1 MQTGKKESTL
11 KNDFNRIRTKISC
24 FLITIFY
31 YRAKNIKNKPKIN
44 EDPKDAMLR
53 EFQEEIARLK
63 SQLSNRKTEK
73 REKSAK
79 RRKSAKRNST
89 IVSDSGEINDSNRLM
104 ESVSSDTSNLSVPM
118 DTSTELESPL
128 VENMANAAELEY
140 QQNNMK
146 RAADEMEHR
155 LAVERELLEADT
167 GMLDNEKQRLLSE
180 LSAKESALK
189 AQREEKEKVFARIK
203 ALESKLLSG
212 TGIGVTSN
220 DATLEGSGSSNHIVE
235 HTNEQQKKLEKRKAD
250 LAEKRKAERSAAQ
263 ELEAKEEQ
271 GEELEKTYSS
281 LQQEAETKTKKL
293 RKLFTKLQSCKQEI
307 VDVTEEYNRDR
318 RDLEDTQQ
326 QLLKEL
332 KLKVM
337 LIENFIPPNDRK
349 KLLARAAYDEEEDTW
364 YMTKH
369 RNEGIGEVNSNK
381 GEATAAPFG
390 VIMKR
395 PVSAAGS
402 RRPVSEYARMISGL
416 QHSGAAGAR
425 YRGEN
430 IMRLS
435 LDRGG
440 RTTREYEGPA
450 VAPRV
455 QAALDAAML
464 NVEPDIEVDV
474 TALSSKTAV
483 RGMRKNSQGGL
494 AHSSTKSSS
503 KSNRLSTAPATA
515 YPASRGLVPK

>member
-1 MQTGKKESTL
+1 
-11 KNDFNRIRTKISC
+11 
-24 FLITIFY
+24 
-31 YRAKNIKNKPKIN
+31 
-44 EDPKDAMLR
+44 MLR
-53 EFQEEIARLK
+53 EYQEEIARLK
-63 SQLSNRKTEK
+63 SQLSTRKTDK
-73 REKSAK
+73 RGKSAK

-89 IVSDSGEINDSNRLM
+89 IVSDDMLSGENNDSNKLM
-104 ESVSSDTSNLSVPM
+104 ESSDTSTLSVPM
-118 DTSTELESPL
+118 DTSTEMESP
-128 VENMANAAELEY
+128 EDQANSAEEQY
-140 QQNNMK
+140 QLDNINK
-146 RAADEMEHR
+146 AADEMSHR
-155 LAVERELLEADT
+155 LLVERELLEADT
-167 GMLDNEKQRLLSE
+167 GMLDNEKEKLLSD
-180 LSAKESALK
+180 LSAKENALK
-189 AQREEKEKVFARIK
+189 SQREDREKVVSKIQ
-203 ALESKLLSG
+203 ALESQLLSG
-212 TGIGVTSN
+212 TGMGGTKNNTPGV
-220 DATLEGSGSSNHIVE
+220 GSGSSNNIVE
-235 HTNEQQKKLEKRKAD
+235 HTNEQQKILEKRKAD
-250 LAEKRKAERSAAQ
+250 LAERKKLERNAAQ

-271 GEELEKTYSS
+271 GEELEKTYTS
-281 LQQEAETKTKKL
+281 LQQEAETKTRKL
-293 RKLFTKLQSCKQEI
+293 RKLFTKLQSVKQDI

-332 KLKVM
+332 KLKIM

-364 YMTKH
+364 YMTRH
-369 RNEGIGEVNSNK
+369 RNEAGGDVNGDK
-381 GEATAAPFG
+381 GDAVAQYG

-402 RRPVSEYARMISGL
+402 RRPVSEYAKMISGL

-440 RTTREYEGPA
+440 RTTREYEGPD

-483 RGMRKNSQGGL
+483 RGMRKSSQGGL
-494 AHSSTKSSS
+494 SNSSS
-503 KSNRLSTAPATA
+503 KSNTKNNNRLSGKPAAA

>member
-1 MQTGKKESTL
+1 MIY
-11 KNDFNRIRTKISC
+11 F
-24 FLITIFY
+24 
-31 YRAKNIKNKPKIN
+31 RAKNIKNKPKIN

-63 SQLSNRKTEK
+63 SQLSNKKTEK
-73 REKSAK
+73 PKNREKSAK
-79 RRKSAKRNST
+79 RRKSAKRNSN
-89 IVSDSGEINDSNRLM
+89 IVPDGMEPSEVIDSNKLM
-104 ESVSSDTSNLSVPM
+104 ESSDTSSLSVPM
-118 DTSTELESPL
+118 DTSAEMESPTPDD
-128 VENMANAAELEY
+128 MANSFEAEYRLD
-140 QQNNMK
+140 NINK
-146 RAADEMEHR
+146 AADEMEHR

-167 GMLDNEKQRLLSE
+167 GMLDNEKEKLMSE
-180 LSAKESALK
+180 LSAKENALK
-189 AQREEKEKVFARIK
+189 SQREEREKVAERIK
-203 ALESKLLSG
+203 QLESKLLSG
-212 TGIGVTSN
+212 SGLGGGTNNTEPGV
-220 DATLEGSGSSNHIVE
+220 GSGSSNNIVE
-235 HTNEQQKKLEKRKAD
+235 HTNEQQKILEKRKAD
-250 LAEKRKAERSAAQ
+250 LAERRKAERNAAQ

-281 LQQEAETKTKKL
+281 LQQEAETKTRKL
-293 RKLFTKLQSCKQEI
+293 RKLFTKLQSVKQDI

-332 KLKVM
+332 KLKIM

-364 YMTKH
+364 YMTRH
-369 RNEGIGEVNSNK
+369 RNEASADANGNK
-381 GEATAAPFG
+381 GDSTAPFG

-483 RGMRKNSQGGL
+483 RGMRKNSQGGSNTSSKATGKSTRL
-494 AHSSTKSSS
+494 SST
-503 KSNRLSTAPATA
+503 PATA

>member
-1 MQTGKKESTL
+1 MMTL
-11 KNDFNRIRTKISC
+11 TMPYTLYC
-24 FLITIFY
+24 
-31 YRAKNIKNKPKIN
+31 RAKNIKNKPKIN

-63 SQLSNRKTEK
+63 SQLSNKKSDK

-79 RRKSAKRNST
+79 RRKSAKRNSN
-89 IVSDSGEINDSNRLM
+89 IIPDSTMPGEITDSNKLM
-104 ESVSSDTSNLSVPM
+104 ESSTTSSLSVPM
-118 DTSTELESPL
+118 DTSTEMESPTPQDMTNSFERQYEI
-128 VENMANAAELEY
+128 ENMN
-140 QQNNMK
+140 K
-146 RAADEMEHR
+146 AADEMEHR

-167 GMLDNEKQRLLSE
+167 GMLDNEKEKLLSE
-180 LSAKESALK
+180 LSAKENKLK
-189 AQREEKEKVFARIK
+189 AEREEREKVVARIK

-212 TGIGVTSN
+212 TGMGGVTDNS
-220 DATLEGSGSSNHIVE
+220 AGVGSGSGNNIVE
-235 HTNEQQKKLEKRKAD
+235 HTNEQQKILEKRRAD
-250 LAEKRKAERSAAQ
+250 LAERRKAERSAAQ

-271 GEELEKTYSS
+271 GEELEKTYTS

-293 RKLFTKLQSCKQEI
+293 RKLFTKLQSVKQDI

-332 KLKVM
+332 KLKIM
-337 LIENFIPPNDRK
+337 LIENFIPPNERK

-364 YMTKH
+364 YMSRH
-369 RNEGIGEVNSNK
+369 RNDGDNNNGK
-381 GEATAAPFG
+381 GDASTPFG

-483 RGMRKNSQGGL
+483 RGMRKNSQG
-494 AHSSTKSSS
+494 ASSVYSSKSSS
-503 KSNRLSTAPATA
+503 KSSTRLSGVPGAA